1 MNADLPHRR
10 AQIQHLHQLYCRC
23 TGQTLSL
30 GFDRERL
37 WYEFLRA
44 GFTAEDL
51 AHVLRYLQRE
61 VRHQRRYVGALKRSN
76 LLQLDRFEE
85 DLNISRVRLQAPAA
99 PSPAARA
106 GPTCS
111 PAQQQQGRERA
122 LVQLR
127 ELQAK
132 LRQGLI

>member
-1 MNADLPHRR
+1 MNRGPPDRR
-10 AQIQHLHQLYCRC
+10 AQIEQCHQLYCRW
-23 TGQTLSL
+23 TGQNLSL

-44 GFTAEDL
+44 GFTAADL

-61 VRHQRRYVGALKRSN
+61 IRHQRRYVGALKLSN
-76 LLQLDRFEE
+76 LLQPDRFEE
-85 DLNISRVRLQAPAA
+85 DLNISRVRLHPPAP
-99 PSPAARA
+99 PSPPTPA
-106 GPTCS
+106 GPTGS
-111 PAQQQQGRERA
+111 PAQQPQGRERA
-122 LVQLR
+122 LVHLR